1 MLIVKNQ
8 NESFSQLEN
17 IQYLLILRVINT
29 PAGLYRL
36 IRLINITKET
46 GKHTA
51 HTQHTH
57 THTHTETKDQRP
69 KIVVENPPSRLYWPA
84 CASSLSSNKIFGP
97 LNERM
102 KGVLVVSSSAERSLL
117 Y

>member
-51 HTQHTH
+51 HT
-57 THTHTETKDQRP
+57 HTHTETKDQRLLLRIP
-69 KIVVENPPSRLYWPA
+69 QAVYIGRPAPSLY
-84 CASSLSSNKIFGP
+84 LQIRF
-97 LNERM
+97 
-102 KGVLVVSSSAERSLL
+102 LVH
-117 Y
+117 

>member
-8 NESFSQLEN
+8 NESFSQLES

-29 PAGLYRL
+29 PAGLCRL

-51 HTQHTH
+51 HTHTQL
-57 THTHTETKDQRP
+57 DQRP

-102 KGVLVVSSSAERSLL
+102 KGVVVVSSSAERSSL